1 MRRNFVWSLKCSIAH
16 LANGVLIISLSQYRR
31 RRRFSIC
38 RKTGGT
44 RGARGQAAPCT
55 PRSESGFYST
65 RFSRSLHL
73 AVFRPSPVANLAD
86 TYRGH
91 FRAAS
96 GTCAWQV
103 IPDGLTLKRR
113 IVSVCLCAPEDS
125 LVPAN
130 PVRTGGPE
138 RRAQPSVHCWKQDI
152 NVSPGPNVRPSPLPR
167 GSQCQTSARI

>member
-1 MRRNFVWSLKCSIAH
+1 MKRLRGHRPNTRTENYTCFSVIFEQGTLRRNFVWSLKCSIAH

-31 RRRFSIC
+31 RWRFSIC

-65 RFSRSLHL
+65 RFSRSSHL

-91 FRAAS
+91 FRGAS
-96 GTCAWQV
+96 GICAWA
-103 IPDGLTLKRR
+103 GNTRR
-113 IVSVCLCAPEDS
+113 FNFKKKNRLCVSLCPGRQSSPCKSCEDRW
-125 LVPAN
+125 P
-130 PVRTGGPE
+130 
-138 RRAQPSVHCWKQDI
+138 
-152 NVSPGPNVRPSPLPR
+152 
-167 GSQCQTSARI
+167 

>member
-1 MRRNFVWSLKCSIAH
+1 MPEARQR
-16 LANGVLIISLSQYRR
+16 LAPLALRAVSTPLAFPGVHTWQFSGPAPWPTKLTRTEVISEGPQAYV
-31 RRRFSIC
+31 
-38 RKTGGT
+38 
-44 RGARGQAAPCT
+44 RG
-55 PRSESGFYST
+55 
-65 RFSRSLHL
+65 
-73 AVFRPSPVANLAD
+73 
-86 TYRGH
+86 
-91 FRAAS
+91 
-96 GTCAWQV
+96 QV

-167 GSQCQTSARI
+167 GSQCQTSARV